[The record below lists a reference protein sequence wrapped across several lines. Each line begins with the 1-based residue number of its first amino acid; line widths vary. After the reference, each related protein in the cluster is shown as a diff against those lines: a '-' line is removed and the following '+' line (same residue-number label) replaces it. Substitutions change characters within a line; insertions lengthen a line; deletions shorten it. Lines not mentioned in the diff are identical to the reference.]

1 MAGPMPSP
9 FIMLIDEKS
18 EATFMLTSRGPC
30 SIPHPTVGGLNP
42 LEELSLLDLLL
53 PPDLVKIDMST
64 VLGSLIT
71 GNIKNDTDNPDS
83 GKNVIEKLKE
93 RIKTSFDGLEIPD
106 SPALSGNTPAVKARR
121 AKIKKAFESVP
132 PDAQAIE
139 EGLAVFTD
147 MVNAGIDKIKISS
160 IKIPKDDK
168 KLMVPTLGPLEVID
182 NLTKAIDAAAS
193 APAEIANQVL
203 KDLGAGIKTIDLHK
217 KIKELTRQQVET
229 PTVKKF
235 FTDLDTKIAKL
246 ETAISL
252 DVNLSAHDKIVKRV
266 EIVKDVIKK
275 PIEEAISKISPELLG
290 FAAKALDIPPL
301 PFPCYTNA
309 VLPPV
314 PPYIYAIIAAFK
326 AAPSIID
333 SLSADAIADLVSF
346 EINLE
351 NVLPNAEQLFYNVIN
366 GMVSAIPNLVFPNA
380 LGDDM
385 FKETLNMIKQIPKKF
400 KVRLPKPGLPV
411 QIAIPGS
418 LIKSI
423 MKEAAGIAISAL
435 TKLIMAK
442 VNEAIQEGN
451 VQKIIAVGLIIKAL
465 LGTSLSEIKGAD
477 VKAFIN
483 SLLNAS
489 VYPALTAVSS
499 IVDTVNA
506 IKAPYLSIIELFQF
520 PPKLSLPGKDG
531 PYFEVGT
538 ALIKPVLDPLIQSV
552 LPALFNNLPPI
563 VTLLACSNSASRLAF
578 SKLHPTK
585 PFERIPAWEGLS
597 TKNIPF
603 LIWLDYLVATAQRK
617 SGVGSTYLVPYQA
630 IP

>member
-1 MAGPMPSP
+1 M
-9 FIMLIDEKS
+9 
-18 EATFMLTSRGPC
+18 
-30 SIPHPTVGGLNP
+30 NP
-42 LEELSLLDLLL
+42 LEEKSLLDIIL
-53 PPDLVKIDMST
+53 PPGLVKIDMSS
-64 VLGSLIT
+64 VLGKLIT

-93 RIKTSFDGLEIPD
+93 RIKSSFDGLEIPD
-106 SPALSGNTPAVKARR
+106 SPMLTGNTPEVKARR
-121 AKIKKAFESVP
+121 EKIKNAFESVP
-132 PDAQAIE
+132 PDAKAIE
-139 EGLAVFTD
+139 EGLTAFTD
-147 MVNAGIDKIKISS
+147 MVNSGIDKIKISG

-168 KLMVPTLGPLEVID
+168 KLLVPTLGPTEVID

-193 APAEIANQVL
+193 APAEVANQVL
-203 KDLGAGIKTIDLHK
+203 ADLGAGVKTIDLHK
-217 KIKELTRQQVET
+217 KIKEITRQQIDT
-229 PTVKKF
+229 PNVKKF
-235 FTDLDTKIAKL
+235 FTDTDTKITKL
-246 ETAISL
+246 EARIAV
-252 DVNLSAHDKIVKRV
+252 DANLSAHDKIVKRV

-275 PIEEAISKISPELLG
+275 PLEEAASKITPELLG

-301 PFPCYTNA
+301 PFPCYTNV

-333 SLSADAIADLVSF
+333 SISADTIADLVSF
-346 EINLE
+346 EINLA
-351 NVLPNAEQLFYNVIN
+351 NVLPSAEQLFYNVIN
-366 GMVSAIPNLVFPNA
+366 GVVLAIPNLVFPDSLSDN
-380 LGDDM
+380 M
-385 FKETLNMIKQIPKKF
+385 FKETLDMIKQIPQKF
-400 KVRLPKPGLPV
+400 KVRLPKPGLPA
-411 QIAIPGS
+411 QIVIPGS

-423 MKEAAGIAISAL
+423 MKEAAGIAIKAL
-435 TKLIMAK
+435 TGVIMAK
-442 VNEAIQEGN
+442 VAEAIQEGN

-465 LGTSLSEIKGAD
+465 LGTGLSEIKGAD

-483 SLLNAS
+483 SLLNAT

-499 IVDTVNA
+499 IVDAVNA
-506 IKAPYLSIIELFQF
+506 IQAPFLSIIELFQF
-520 PPKLSLPGKDG
+520 PPKPSLPGSDG

-538 ALIKPVLDPLIQSV
+538 ALLKPVLDPLIQSV

-578 SKLHPTK
+578 TKLHPTK

-597 TKNIPF
+597 IKNIPF

-617 SGVGSTYLVPYQA
+617 SGLGSTYLVPYQA